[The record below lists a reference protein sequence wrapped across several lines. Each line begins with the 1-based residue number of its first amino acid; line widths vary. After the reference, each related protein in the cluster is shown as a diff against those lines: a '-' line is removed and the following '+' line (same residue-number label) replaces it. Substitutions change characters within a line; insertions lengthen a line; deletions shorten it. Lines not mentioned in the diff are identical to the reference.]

1 MLNDGVCHIHIA
13 ICMFQELPTNM
24 WKPRQ
29 NISSCNNSFKTDVHL
44 NYTQYFN
51 CHVTQNKVHY
61 YGKSFNAVYRCNRC
75 LISHS
80 HSAQI
85 ECVNVRS

>member
-29 NISSCNNSFKTDVHL
+29 NISSYFNPFKTDVHL
-44 NYTQYFN
+44 NYIQYFTSHGTESIITGN
-51 CHVTQNKVHY
+51 RLMLFVDVI
-61 YGKSFNAVYRCNRC
+61 AV
-75 LISHS
+75 
-80 HSAQI
+80 
-85 ECVNVRS
+85 